1 MKRTHFVLFLFSA
14 LLLCGFQTFAQAQEP
29 NEVLISI
36 YNVAPG
42 KHLDFPKWQAK
53 VEAVN
58 KEAGVP
64 ASQWYVHQN
73 GASWDYIVIG
83 PVLADEQ
90 EKKVDEITK
99 QKGMPTGFKANL
111 NFRTFVS
118 SHSDTYARG
127 PVTPSELVKEAE

>member
-42 KHLDFPKWQAK
+42 KHLDFLKWQAK

-64 ASQWYVHQN
+64 ASQWYVHQK